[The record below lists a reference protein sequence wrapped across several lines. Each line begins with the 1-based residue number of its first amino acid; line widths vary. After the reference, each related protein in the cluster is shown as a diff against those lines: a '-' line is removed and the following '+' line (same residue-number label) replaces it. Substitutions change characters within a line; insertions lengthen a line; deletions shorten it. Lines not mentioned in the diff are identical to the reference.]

1 MGHRIVPSWVGRLR
15 QRLQPAESAER
26 AKWLEAAAV
35 PLLCLALAWWWR
47 PQDPFLL
54 NLPFPWL
61 WLGPVLVALRYGVS
75 AGLAG
80 GMLYLGAWF
89 LARAMAAQA
98 VAQADF
104 PRDFFFGGGLL
115 VLLCGQFGD
124 TWRERFQR
132 LEESSLYMTERLARL
147 TKRHLLLN
155 LSHDKLEQE
164 MLARPGSLRDA
175 LTELRQL
182 IIQSGA
188 QPGELPA
195 TGAMLHLLE
204 RYVKIEAAALYAAT
218 EQDGRVLLGAQQG
231 AVGEPTPLT
240 ADDALF
246 LLAVEQRKL
255 VHIARHEVS
264 FERAS
269 KQLVVAPLLSSD
281 DQLVGF
287 FAVSK
292 IPFFSLSVENLQ
304 MLSVLLAYYAD
315 YVHNG
320 PEIARCRTLLPTIPD
335 AFAEELA
342 RMQRMQRKVGIGSQI
357 LILLF
362 AGRMKDEIPDQL
374 LQIKRGLDLYW
385 LARRPDGVVAA
396 AILMP
401 FATTIGANGFLQRI
415 EGWLRQRWGGDFASL
430 QVQVVRIELE
440 REDPL
445 QVMARV
451 MAS

>member
-1 MGHRIVPSWVGRLR
+1 MVLSWLGRVR
-15 QRLQPAESAER
+15 QHLQPADATER
-26 AKWLEAAAV
+26 AKWLEAALV

-54 NLPFPWL
+54 GLHFPWL

-80 GMLYLGAWF
+80 GVLYVGAWF
-89 LARAMAAQA
+89 LARAMAVPAI
-98 VAQADF
+98 VQADF
-104 PRDFFFGGGLL
+104 PRDLFFGGGLL

-124 TWRERFQR
+124 LWHERFQR
-132 LEESSLYMTERLARL
+132 LEESSLYMSERLARL

-175 LTELRQL
+175 LAELRQL

-188 QPGELPA
+188 QPGSLPA
-195 TGAMLHLLE
+195 TGALLHLLE

-218 EQDGRVLLGAQQG
+218 EQDGRVVLGALQG
-231 AVGEPTPLT
+231 AVGEPAPLI

-246 LLAVEQRKL
+246 QLAVEQRKL

-264 FERAS
+264 YERAS
-269 KQLVVAPLLSSD
+269 SQLVVAPLLSSD

-304 MLSVLLAYYAD
+304 MLSVMLAYYAD

-320 PEIARCRTLLPTIPD
+320 PEIARSRAMLPAIPD
-335 AFAEELA
+335 TFAEELA
-342 RMQRMQRKVGIGSQI
+342 RMQRMQRKVGVGSQI

-362 AGRMKDEIPDQL
+362 AGRLKDEIPDQL

-401 FATTIGANGFLQRI
+401 FATAIGANGFLQRI
-415 EGWLRQRWGGDFASL
+415 EGWLRQRWGGDFAAL
-430 QVQVVRIELE
+430 QVEVVRVDFD
-440 REDPL
+440 RENPL

-451 MAS
+451 MSS